1 MIAHQP
7 SDGDILCFPSYLLHD
22 VDINRSNRQ
31 RITIAFNAKIK
42 FKEESNIIN
51 MPDRSKKDESL
62 EK

>member
-1 MIAHQP
+1 
-7 SDGDILCFPSYLLHD
+7 